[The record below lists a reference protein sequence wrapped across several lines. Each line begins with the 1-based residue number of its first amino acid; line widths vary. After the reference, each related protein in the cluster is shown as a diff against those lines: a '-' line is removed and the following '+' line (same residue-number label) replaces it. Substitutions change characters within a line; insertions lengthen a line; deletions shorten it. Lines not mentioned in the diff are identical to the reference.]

1 MESGGSEVKKDDRN
15 GVVHY
20 SEEQYSGVWHSMAH
34 YKTENNEKKNNQL
47 YTMFPLSS
55 LYCTHLP
62 DINIPSTAFVN
73 KLKILESYTK
83 SDPIKTSA

>member
-20 SEEQYSGVWHSMAH
+20 SEAQYSRVWHSMAH
-34 YKTENNEKKNNQL
+34 YTTEHNEKKIH
-47 YTMFPLSS
+47 YTLCLLSPLHFAHS
-55 LYCTHLP
+55 P

-73 KLKILESYTK
+73 KVKILESYTK

>member
-20 SEEQYSGVWHSMAH
+20 SEEQYSRVWHSMAH
-34 YKTENNEKKNNQL
+34 YTTEHNEKKTIN
-47 YTMFPLSS
+47 YTLCLLSPLHFT
-55 LYCTHLP
+55 YLP

-73 KLKILESYTK
+73 KVKILESYTK

>member
-20 SEEQYSGVWHSMAH
+20 SEAQYSRVRHSMAH
-34 YKTENNEKKNNQL
+34 YTTEHNEKKTIN
-47 YTMFPLSS
+47 YTLCLLSPLHFAHS
-55 LYCTHLP
+55 P